1 MRTIV
6 INTTNEISD
15 TGLDFLFKAPFD
27 SSAFLWYDCK
37 LSEMGECAE
46 DIKKSLITTTD
57 IVDKD
62 YNLIVLID
70 LYFLPYGKACNMI
83 SLYQRLLVKYISDVF
98 VSDYCFLNGMVPQ
111 NISVAF
117 LDSSSNSF
125 NIEFYQKKSNAVEQA
140 REEREK
146 ILSKEKKT
154 RIKTDKNGMLVDL
167 PDTDDD
173 SVSVYSPE
181 DKAIMLLFGWSEG
194 IDSKS
199 INWRLKLSNGEELDF
214 SKVFSAIS
222 HGISHSFEGA
232 KILRTL
238 LRDIND
244 ALPSFSDGDFEG
256 TMIYELSLPSDINKT
271 VNVLSY
277 RFPRENER
285 QLVEGYFTIY
295 ANVFSCIG
303 DGTVLRSVKP
313 FNDGDIEMLLKR
325 ARAKYKHYSED
336 ENIELETE
344 DVRLIVE
351 GREKLKKMFV
361 DDAEELYG
369 LKSVDGRDTCDKI
382 RNKVASILGIK
393 GDGKDKSIGVDFTAF
408 KTAFDSKNHKGNAAA
423 LIEDYR
429 YKIDNDRESGGRE
442 GLQDKHL
449 RKQRLSSSL
458 DKGFKALVEAI
469 YENYDADRIKAQN
482 KKLIDNCYRSFWDSR
497 DKQSHRTLIEYING
511 LKPADNSGNHEE
523 QVKQELDDVKNGDLH
538 FYRADKADDYNKL
551 VEEITDVE
559 HKICKNRDVLLETRS
574 LALRYDDIKRR
585 GRLGTLAVVGGL
597 IAIAT
602 AILPY
607 ILIQGQSINS
617 NIVHLVLYLLFTA
630 GFAALYLIAS
640 IIFLNGIIKKKR
652 ALMSEAA
659 DLFAQSVWDRW
670 ESAVA
675 FYTFYAKTT
684 VEAEAHKLIWSE
696 VEERVEKNRRYCAER
711 NNHKIR
717 LGHMIGLVDRFIT
730 RLKYSTDDG
739 AESYSFEGCDK
750 LKGHEAYYTEHN
762 RRIYSILD
770 KDFCSDCCKT
780 DNNNGEEDE

>member
-1 MRTIV
+1 MRTII
-6 INTTNEISD
+6 INTTKEAND

-27 SSAFLWYDCK
+27 S
-37 LSEMGECAE
+37 
-46 DIKKSLITTTD
+46 KSLLWIDTALEGIKDSAEFIRETVFTQASL
-57 IVDKD
+57 VDRD
-62 YNLIVLID
+62 YKLIVLVNLCSFPRGDEEVAASI
-70 LYFLPYGKACNMI
+70 YKA
-83 SLYQRLLVKYISDVF
+83 LLTKYISHELIERLAAL
-98 VSDYCFLNGMVPQ
+98 SLVPES
-111 NISVAF
+111 IS
-117 LDSSSNSF
+117 LCYLEP
-125 NIEFYQKKSNAVEQA
+125 EF
-140 REEREK
+140 
-146 ILSKEKKT
+146 KKT
-154 RIKTDKNGMLVDL
+154 SSEGYGERNEDGRLE
-167 PDTDDD
+167 
-173 SVSVYSPE
+173 SVEKRTLIS
-181 DKAIMLLFGWSEG
+181 LFGWDDTMTRDG
-194 IDSKS
+194 IRWRLETSFDGSFIDMRDTFAVYDEQVKNSRADSKLTATDLIIDFVNS
-199 INWRLKLSNGEELDF
+199 AVGNRENWGGCRDIKLDAFANGQSLDAKF
-214 SKVFSAIS
+214 IS
-222 HGISHSFEGA
+222 F
-232 KILRTL
+232 KLRTDNEQEYIEGFFSVFASVFKCVEEASTL
-238 LRDIND
+238 CGIE
-244 ALPSFSDGDFEG
+244 ALEHDS
-256 TMIYELSLPSDINKT
+256 
-271 VNVLSY
+271 
-277 RFPRENER
+277 
-285 QLVEGYFTIY
+285 
-295 ANVFSCIG
+295 
-303 DGTVLRSVKP
+303 
-313 FNDGDIEMLLKR
+313 IEWLLKR
-325 ARAKYKHYSED
+325 ARAKYKHYSEE

-351 GREKLKKMFV
+351 GREELKKRFV
-361 DDAEELYG
+361 DNAERLYG
-369 LKSVDGRDTCDKI
+369 LKDINGKDTSDKI

-393 GDGKDKSIGVDFTAF
+393 GDGKDKSIGIDFTSF
-408 KTAFDSKNHKGNAAA
+408 KTAFDSKNHKGNATA

-429 YKIDNDRESGGRE
+429 YKIDNDRESGDRE

-449 RKQRLSSSL
+449 RKQRISSSL
-458 DKGFKALVEAI
+458 DKGFRTLVEAI

-497 DKQSHRTLIEYING
+497 DKQSRETLIEYINE
-511 LKPADNSGNHEE
+511 LKSHGDLTASTEE
-523 QVKQELDDVKNGDLH
+523 QVKRELNGVKNGDLH
-538 FYRADKADDYNKL
+538 FYSADMKDDYNKL

-585 GRLGTLAVVGGL
+585 GRLGTLAVVGGF

-617 NIVHLVLYLLFTA
+617 NIVHLVLYILFTA

-652 ALMSEAA
+652 MLLNEAS

-684 VEAEAHKLIWSE
+684 VEAEAHKLIWAE
-696 VEERVEKNRRYCAER
+696 VEARVEKNRRYCAER

-739 AESYSFEGCDK
+739 AGEYSFEGCDK

-770 KDFCSDCCKT
+770 KDFCTDCCKT
-780 DNNNGEEDE
+780 DNNGEEDE

>member
-1 MRTIV
+1 MRTII
-6 INTTNEISD
+6 INTTKEAND

-27 SSAFLWYDCK
+27 S
-37 LSEMGECAE
+37 
-46 DIKKSLITTTD
+46 KSLLWIDTALACIKDSAESIRETVFTQASL
-57 IVDKD
+57 VDRD
-62 YNLIVLID
+62 YKLIVLVNLCSFPRGDEEVAASI
-70 LYFLPYGKACNMI
+70 YKA
-83 SLYQRLLVKYISDVF
+83 LLTKYISHELIERLVELSLVPESISLCYLEPEF
-98 VSDYCFLNGMVPQ
+98 KKTSSEDYGVRGEDGRL
-111 NISVAF
+111 
-117 LDSSSNSF
+117 
-125 NIEFYQKKSNAVEQA
+125 EAVEK
-140 REEREK
+140 RTL
-146 ILSKEKKT
+146 IS
-154 RIKTDKNGMLVDL
+154 
-167 PDTDDD
+167 
-173 SVSVYSPE
+173 
-181 DKAIMLLFGWSEG
+181 LFGWDDTMTRDG
-194 IDSKS
+194 IRWSLETSFDGSFIDMRDTFAVYDGQVKNSLADSKQTATDLIIDYVNS
-199 INWRLKLSNGEELDF
+199 AVGNREDWSGCRDIKLDSFANEQRLDAKF
-214 SKVFSAIS
+214 IS
-222 HGISHSFEGA
+222 F
-232 KILRTL
+232 KLRT
-238 LRDIND
+238 D
-244 ALPSFSDGDFEG
+244 
-256 TMIYELSLPSDINKT
+256 
-271 VNVLSY
+271 
-277 RFPRENER
+277 NE
-285 QLVEGYFTIY
+285 QEYIEGYFS
-295 ANVFSCIG
+295 VFASVFKCVEEAS
-303 DGTVLRSVKP
+303 TLR
-313 FNDGDIEMLLKR
+313 GIEALEHESIELLLKR

-574 LALRYDDIKRR
+574 LALCYDDLKRR